1 MSFTYSELKTAIK
14 DYCENQETTFVNNLN
29 SFIESAEE
37 RIFQSVGLTYFR
49 RNQTATMTTSN
60 QYLNMPSDF
69 LAPFSLS
76 ITVSNNKKFLD
87 FKDVNFLQEFAP
99 NASTTGEPRYYA
111 SFDQNNFLIA
121 PTPDSGYAVELHYY
135 YRPASLTA
143 QGDSGTT
150 WLSVN
155 APQAM
160 LYGSLISAYTFM
172 KGEADV
178 LQNYN
183 SQFVEAVGR
192 LKNLGEA
199 RETSDA
205 YREGLVTRQ
214 KT

>member
-1 MSFTYSELKTAIK
+1 MSYTFSELKTAIQ
-14 DYCENQETTFVNNLN
+14 DYCENTETTFVNNLN
-29 SFIESAEE
+29 TFIESAEE

-49 RNQTATMTTSN
+49 RNQTATLTTSN

-76 ITVSNNKKFLD
+76 ITSSNNKKFLE
-87 FKDVNFLQEFAP
+87 FKDVNYLQEYSPDATQT
-99 NASTTGEPRYYA
+99 AEPRYYA
-111 SFDQNNFLIA
+111 SFDSENFLIA
-121 PTPDSGYAVELHYY
+121 PTPDSGYVVELHYY

-143 QGDSGTT
+143 AGDSGTT
-150 WLSVN
+150 WLSTN

-160 LYGSLISAYTFM
+160 LYGSLIAAYTFM
-172 KGEADV
+172 KGEPDV

-183 SQFVEAVGR
+183 AQFVEAVGR

-205 YREGLVTRQ
+205 YREGLVRRQ

>member
-1 MSFTYSELKTAIK
+1 MSFTYAQLKQAIQ
-14 DYCENQETTFVNNLN
+14 DYTENNETTFVNNLN
-29 SFIESAEE
+29 TFIESAEE
-37 RIFQSVGLTYFR
+37 RIFKSVGLSFFR
-49 RNQTATMTTSN
+49 RNQSATLTSSN

-87 FKDVNFLQEFAP
+87 FKDVNFLQEYSP
-99 NASTTGEPRYYA
+99 DASQTAEPRYYA
-111 SFDQNNFLIA
+111 TFDYQNFLIA
-121 PTPDSGYAVELHYY
+121 PTPDANYAVELHYY

-143 QGDSGTT
+143 AGDSGTT
-150 WLSVN
+150 WLSTN

-160 LYGSLISAYTFM
+160 LYGSLIGAYTFM

-183 SQFVEAVGR
+183 AQFVEAVGR

-205 YREGLVTRQ
+205 YREGLVRRQ
-214 KT
+214 AT

>member
-1 MSFTYSELKTAIK
+1 MSYTKAELKTAIQ
-14 DYCENQETTFVNNLN
+14 DYCENQETTFVNSLDT
-29 SFIESAEE
+29 FIESAEE
-37 RIFQSVGLTYFR
+37 RIFQTVGLTFFR
-49 RNQTATMTTSN
+49 RNQTASLTASN

-76 ITVSNNKKFLD
+76 ITSGTSKKFLD

-99 NASTTGEPRYYA
+99 DSSVEGEPRYYA
-111 SFDQNNFLIA
+111 SFDYQNFLIA
-121 PTPDSGYAVELHYY
+121 PTPDASYDVELHYY

-155 APQAM
+155 APQAI
-160 LYGSLISAYTFM
+160 LYGSLIAAYTFM
-172 KGEADV
+172 KGEPDV

-183 SQFVEAVGR
+183 MQFTEAVGR

-205 YREGLVTRQ
+205 YREGLVRRQ